1 MGCFIIDAD
10 TCRAWKSVG
19 DPGCRASPVAP
30 EYLSTHG
37 VEFPGCRARSDGL
50 HHGLAGLGDNT
61 TSTKECIEI
70 FLRIDRHSR
79 ILRLDRDAPP
89 RRTGT
94 LDEFGTADEHAEGW
108 YHDPSQRH
116 EARWYSDGTATDLVP
131 DGHQVAHDAPPP
143 DSADDPLEPWEGEL
157 PAKNGDDLRRA
168 DERTPDDGLRD
179 QVKMFNRQD
188 AMFGV

>member
-89 RRTGT
+89 GALGRSMSSVLQMSTQRVGTTTPLNDTKPAGTQMARPRTSCLTGT
-94 LDEFGTADEHAEGW
+94 RLHTMRRHRTLQMTHLSRGRANCRQRMGTTFVG
-108 YHDPSQRH
+108 P
-116 EARWYSDGTATDLVP
+116 TN
-131 DGHQVAHDAPPP
+131 
-143 DSADDPLEPWEGEL
+143 EPQTMACEI
-157 PAKNGDDLRRA
+157 R
-168 DERTPDDGLRD
+168 
-179 QVKMFNRQD
+179 
-188 AMFGV
+188 